1 MKVLDVVKIII
12 NSTYVQTLN
21 CIRYDL
27 HCLDPPSV
35 TSGMLDRYGIETYA
49 KKLSFWKTVDII
61 ISKYNNIALFKGRFG
76 VFELSLNHDIEEVY
90 KVENSDIYVDS
101 LDCNYLNCVA
111 TPRSHTLRIY
121 LEGMYGERVIL
132 RINIVTLLKLA
143 IVENPY
149 FRECL
154 DEFVVNP
161 LSLETITRLANCALG
176 ILSKHK
182 SIYELLFSKHAKN
195 ATDVLKHSPFLK
207 KYLIRELAKEDDQEN
222 QGTSNLTGI

>member
-1 MKVLDVVKIII
+1 MKVLDAVKIII
-12 NSTYVQTLN
+12 SSTYAQTLN

-27 HCLDPPSV
+27 HCLDPPSI

-49 KKLSFWKTVDII
+49 KKLSFWKIVDTI
-61 ISKYNNIALFKGRFG
+61 ISRYNNLTLFKGRFG
-76 VFELSLNHDIEEVY
+76 VFKLVLNHDIEEVF

-101 LDCNYLNCVA
+101 LDCNYLSCVA

-132 RINIVTLLKLA
+132 RMNIVTLLKLA

-154 DEFVVNP
+154 DEFVANP
-161 LSLETITRLANCALG
+161 LSIETITRLANCSLG
-176 ILSKHK
+176 ILAKHK
-182 SIYELLFSKHAKN
+182 SIYELLFSKHTKN
-195 ATDVLKHSPFLK
+195 AKDILKYSPLLK
-207 KYLIRELAKEDDQEN
+207 KYLLQETDEEGGN
-222 QGTSNLTGI
+222 IGKRGGSSPT